1 MTPSYLDLWLCAV
14 DASAEYYR
22 STAEGLLFQALAPLL
37 PEAAK
42 RNVTLQR
49 LLSAESMPP
58 PGVPASRE
66 KFQPPPTE
74 NLPVG
79 LPVEKDR
86 IRLQVQSC
94 PIVPLFGGR
103 LEQLREP
110 GRSASQCMVA
120 FLACQIR

>member
-1 MTPSYLDLWLCAV
+1 MTPADFDLWLCAV
-14 DASAEYYR
+14 DASAAYYR

-49 LLSAESMPP
+49 LLSVESMPP

-66 KFQPPPTE
+66 VFQPPPTE

-79 LPVEKDR
+79 LPIEKDR
-86 IRLQVQSC
+86 IRLQVRSC
-94 PIVPLFGGR
+94 PIAP
-103 LEQLREP
+103 
-110 GRSASQCMVA
+110 
-120 FLACQIR
+120 IR